1 MENLQLPWMI
11 DKEETIRIL
20 TKDDAPAWIE
30 STNSYV
36 TDLHLTQILMNYQY
50 QSLHMKYQNELMN
63 PFYVLIDTIIAR
75 KLHMFNNTIAV
86 VFQLPLEEDLEPLPK
101 LLEQR
106 DLLIQWSCLCS
117 LIVEEAG
124 TVICTA
130 SNQKV
135 LEFNA

>member
-1 MENLQLPWMI
+1 
-11 DKEETIRIL
+11 
-20 TKDDAPAWIE
+20 
-30 STNSYV
+30 
-36 TDLHLTQILMNYQY
+36 
-50 QSLHMKYQNELMN
+50 MKYQNELMN

-75 KLHMFNNTIAV
+75 KLYMFNNTIAV

-117 LIVEEAG
+117 FIGEEAG